1 MRGFFKNLRC
11 CWPETCS
18 KRVFALTTGIQVK
31 QFGKY
36 QVLGP
41 LGEGGMGVVYR
52 GLDKS
57 MGREVAI
64 KTLTVASEELRQR
77 FQLEARSGVLN
88 HPNIVTVY
96 DFGEQDGSPY
106 IVMEL
111 VPGGSLKSLL
121 DAGRQFTLIEKLGI
135 VRQLCLGL
143 GYAHNKGVVHR
154 DIKPANV
161 MVQPEGNVKIVDF
174 GVAQL
179 QSHSAHTQTGMVI
192 GTSEYISPERLRGQ
206 SADGRADIW
215 SAGCI
220 LYLLL
225 TGRLPFQV
233 GDTASMRRVLSEP
246 HDPISSIVRGY
257 PSDLD
262 QVIDRALAK
271 NPIDRYETAEE
282 MASDLEAINEGLK
295 RAHVDHELVKVKQ
308 MIEQQQWTVVRPKL
322 QDLQRLDP
330 QHTQVKKL
338 LREVQE
344 KVSRQKRTE
353 QLQQL
358 LAEAEEAVLS
368 QNYQDALE
376 RYGRAEDLDAGNS
389 VLTEKIRHVR
399 GLKERAEQVASL
411 LYQAREA
418 RTRSDFGS
426 AGELIDKALELD
438 ERNTDLRNER
448 ARIIQ
453 EAEKTAKE
461 QKRREYNTAGRGQLA
476 SRQYTEAIKNLR
488 SALEIDPTDVE
499 TQRLYQ
505 EAVEREEEQRRRKVI
520 EQIVAEITE
529 SLSGAYYER
538 ALALIQRA
546 LEKLPGEAVL
556 MKLKADAETGYREQT
571 ARKLI
576 EKTSLE
582 VLNLFLTDPQ
592 EALAIVQKALL
603 QMPGEPRLLALQEKV
618 TEQIKKG
625 NAQEQKSSSLKR
637 AQAAIDSMQFEQAVQ
652 ILQNAAIGCGEDP
665 EILSLLAYA
674 QEQKRRVE
682 LSEVVA
688 KAAREA
694 QSLIEAGA
702 FEKAVALLQPVFS
715 ATRDT
720 SVKQLLN
727 EATNGLA
734 ELNRQVEALVSR
746 AKALSE
752 SRGGLDEAINL
763 LKQQLES
770 TPKSASV
777 KTLLGT
783 LQAKQEQE
791 QLITL
796 QIRAAGEAAQRR
808 DFSGGL
814 QKLETA
820 RLAYGESAELAQAKQ
835 AVEAERSFYAQDLIG
850 QSIKSAQTALLNRD
864 FQGALEALKSVTKW
878 MEFAEP
884 QQKAEWQRIAES
896 VKEALQQ
903 SGTAETGSNALDDEL
918 LQIAATKPRKKPV
931 WAIVAG
937 CLAMAMIVGVVI
949 WKLQP
954 HPARPTSTESRIR
967 IAKAPPGATVKIDGG
982 APQTISGSGELTV
995 PVQPGLRHIVIS
1007 APNFDDF
1014 PDTVSVDSGLTILEN
1029 VSMTKSIPV
1038 GADTGT
1044 FSPLPQ
1050 PDLAKVRVYVDHELR
1065 GEKQAGQ
1072 EITLKVGTY
1081 TVKYA
1086 WSGYQESKEHQI
1098 VIAKGVNFA
1107 DRFTLDRAPQ
1117 TPTTGRLTI
1126 QSTANAQVSVD
1137 NAVVGS
1143 IDPSGHLTI
1152 EVPQGS
1158 RHLQVTLANFQPSD
1172 QQIDIVAG
1180 TPRTV
1185 IMTLKDLPKPKLPP
1199 ATIASFTADPSEI
1212 TQGNAAILSWNVKDT
1227 DSISIDPGVDPG
1239 GQFLG
1244 SRSVKPD
1251 KTQTFT
1257 LTAIGKDG
1265 QPVKGT
1271 VTVAVNFAPPPP
1283 PGGDTMTTSKTPAD
1297 PKPAIQA
1304 ALDSFSA
1311 AYNAHDTARMHV
1323 IWTGMTPQ
1331 QSKSFE
1337 KLFKDQ
1343 PNLKIAESCL
1353 TEALTVSGD
1362 SANWVCSETTT
1373 FISEG
1378 KATNRTQRMSF
1389 RFTKAGASWA
1399 IADKR

>member
-1 MRGFFKNLRC
+1 
-11 CWPETCS
+11 
-18 KRVFALTTGIQVK
+18 VFALATGIQVK

-121 DAGRQFTLIEKLGI
+121 DAGRQFTLIEKLEI

-143 GYAHNKGVVHR
+143 GYAHQKGVVHR

-233 GDTASMRRVLSEP
+233 GDTASMRRVISEP
-246 HDPISSIVRGY
+246 HDPISSIVKGY
-257 PSDLD
+257 PPDLE
-262 QVIDRALAK
+262 QVIDSALAK
-271 NPIDRYETAEE
+271 NPIDRYETAGE

-308 MIEQQQWTVVRPKL
+308 MIDQQQWTVVRPKL

-344 KVSRQKRTE
+344 KVSRQKKTE

-368 QNYQDALE
+368 QNYKDALE
-376 RYGRAEDLDAGNS
+376 RYGRAEDLDAGNP

-399 GLKERAEQVASL
+399 GLKERSEQVASL

-461 QKRREYNTAGRGQLA
+461 QKRLEYNTAGRGQLA

-488 SALEIDPTDVE
+488 SALEIDPTDAE

-582 VLNLFLTDPQ
+582 VLNLFLSDPQ

-665 EILSLLAYA
+665 EIFSLLAYA

-727 EATNGLA
+727 EASNGLA
-734 ELNRQVEALVSR
+734 DLNRQIEALVSR

-752 SRGGLDEAINL
+752 SGGGFDEAINL
-763 LKQQLES
+763 LKRQLES
-770 TPKSASV
+770 TPTSASV
-777 KTLLGT
+777 KTLLTT
-783 LQAKQEQE
+783 LQARQEQD

-796 QIRAAGEAAQRR
+796 QIRAAREAAQQR

-835 AVEAERSFYAQDLIG
+835 AVEAERSFYAQDQIG
-850 QSIKSAQTALLNRD
+850 QSIKSAKTALLNRD

-884 QQKAEWQRIAES
+884 QEKAEWQRIAQS

-903 SGTAETGSNALDDEL
+903 SETAETGPNALDDEL
-918 LQIAATKPRKKPV
+918 LQIAATKPRRKPV

-937 CLAMAMIVGVVI
+937 CLVLAAVLGVVI
-949 WKLQP
+949 WKL
-954 HPARPTSTESRIR
+954 
-967 IAKAPPGATVKIDGG
+967 KPPPGPPPSNEAHLQFAVLPGGATVTIDDQPPAVTDDHGHLSVSVKPG
-982 APQTISGSGELTV
+982 VAHHVEVSKSGFDTYSDELTLKPGIDLAV
-995 PVQPGLRHIVIS
+995 PLKLS
-1007 APNFDDF
+1007 A
-1014 PDTVSVDSGLTILEN
+1014 
-1029 VSMTKSIPV
+1029 IPAGV
-1038 GADTGT
+1038 DTGT
-1044 FSPLPQ
+1044 LSVFPEGG
-1050 PDLAKVRVYVDHELR
+1050 LAQVRVWVSGQFKGIKKT
-1065 GEKQAGQ
+1065 GEK
-1072 EITLKVGTY
+1072 ITLPVGSY
-1081 TVKYA
+1081 SVRYG
-1086 WSGYQESKEHQI
+1086 WSEYNDSKEHPIQI
-1098 VIAKGVNFA
+1098 TKGTDLP
-1107 DRFTLDRAPQ
+1107 DRFAL
-1117 TPTTGRLTI
+1117 
-1126 QSTANAQVSVD
+1126 
-1137 NAVVGS
+1137 
-1143 IDPSGHLTI
+1143 
-1152 EVPQGS
+1152 
-1158 RHLQVTLANFQPSD
+1158 
-1172 QQIDIVAG
+1172 
-1180 TPRTV
+1180 
-1185 IMTLKDLPKPKLPP
+1185 
-1199 ATIASFTADPSEI
+1199 
-1212 TQGNAAILSWNVKDT
+1212 
-1227 DSISIDPGVDPG
+1227 
-1239 GQFLG
+1239 
-1244 SRSVKPD
+1244 D
-1251 KTQTFT
+1251 KT
-1257 LTAIGKDG
+1257 
-1265 QPVKGT
+1265 
-1271 VTVAVNFAPPPP
+1271 PPPP
-1283 PGGDTMTTSKTPAD
+1283 PSSGHLSIQTTPLAEISISGRPKASADSSGDYAADLSPGQYTVEISLNNFQPQTKQVTIVAGQPQPLTVQLTQLPPAGTLSVSPPGPIDPGQSVTLTWDVKNSSTVSIGGTDSGDFLPKSHTTVKPTSTTKYQLIANGQTLDEKTVEVRVVKQPPPPPLPAGDTTTTLKPPTD

-1311 AYNAHDTARMHV
+1311 AYNAHDAARMHAV
-1323 IWTGMTPQ
+1323 WTGMTSQ
-1331 QSKSFE
+1331 QSKDFE

-1343 PNLKIAESCL
+1343 PKMRITESCP

-1362 SANWVCSETTT
+1362 TANWVCSETTT

-1378 KATNRTQRMSF
+1378 KPTSRTQRMSL
-1389 RFTKAGASWA
+1389 RFTRAAAGWV
-1399 IADKR
+1399 ITDKR